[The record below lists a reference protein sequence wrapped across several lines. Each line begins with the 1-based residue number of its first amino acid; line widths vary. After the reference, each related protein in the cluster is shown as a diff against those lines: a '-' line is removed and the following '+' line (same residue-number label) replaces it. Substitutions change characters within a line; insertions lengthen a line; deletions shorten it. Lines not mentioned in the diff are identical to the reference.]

1 MEVRTDLDRRAE
13 QCKIREKILSRA
25 LAACAAEFY
34 NVNITQ
40 DLIPGTIYQVV
51 DGVKYNVNREIGL
64 PDNCRF
70 SDFVNYC
77 GNLLSE
83 EEKADFFDFFNIEKI
98 TKRFENGETHIIHQY
113 STFDVT
119 GAAIQ
124 ARQHL
129 DMYRDTN
136 GDILGIAYIQN
147 LTDLDTLH
155 IHEAKQGQNLEAALQ
170 KAKKAAGDRNELPF

>member
-83 EEKADFFDFFNIEKI
+83 EEKADFFDFFNI
-98 TKRFENGETHIIHQY
+98 
-113 STFDVT
+113 
-119 GAAIQ
+119 
-124 ARQHL
+124 
-129 DMYRDTN
+129 
-136 GDILGIAYIQN
+136 
-147 LTDLDTLH
+147 
-155 IHEAKQGQNLEAALQ
+155 
-170 KAKKAAGDRNELPF
+170 